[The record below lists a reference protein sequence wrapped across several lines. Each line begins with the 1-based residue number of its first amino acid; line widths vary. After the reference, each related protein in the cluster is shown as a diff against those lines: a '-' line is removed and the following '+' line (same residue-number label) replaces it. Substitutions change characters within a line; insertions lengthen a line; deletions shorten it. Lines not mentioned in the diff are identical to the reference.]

1 MGHAD
6 GLSPAAFGESGSH
19 RVTKWLPDAD
29 FMLSDRACS
38 VLAGKE
44 KELKDLFR
52 TGLAL
57 AALAAVTQANAV
69 GRIVVNNDEWTLR
82 DAGFVA
88 PNDPDVFAL
97 NVANWFAGGLGNFR
111 SWTTNSALGGTSL
124 NATLTGAGHTW
135 THSIGGTF
143 DLPTLMAYDGVFLA
157 RYASDLPSA
166 TVAPVLT
173 AYVNAGGN
181 VYIAAG
187 TGIGGATGEA
197 DYWNAFLNNF
207 GLGLVGGA
215 YNGVVGNIAISSP
228 HPIFA
233 GVDHLYQNNGNDV
246 VDLDGA
252 DPKNQVLV
260 SQGGHGLYAV
270 YDPVPEPAS
279 LLALSAGVVGLLRRR
294 RTKLGG

>member
-1 MGHAD
+1 MK
-6 GLSPAAFGESGSH
+6 H
-19 RVTKWLPDAD
+19 RL
-29 FMLSDRACS
+29 RI
-38 VLAGKE
+38 
-44 KELKDLFR
+44 
-52 TGLAL
+52 GLAL
-57 AALAAVTQANAV
+57 AVFALMTQAQSV

-82 DAGFVA
+82 DSGFFD
-88 PNDPDVFAL
+88 PNDPDDFAL

-143 DLPTLMAYDGVFLA
+143 DLPALMAYDGIFLA
-157 RYASDLPSA
+157 RYATDLPSA

-173 AYVNAGGN
+173 DYVNAGGN

-187 TGIGGATGEA
+187 TGIGGSAGEA
-197 DYWNAFLNNF
+197 EYWNAFLNNF
-207 GLGLVGGA
+207 GLGLVGTT
-215 YNGVVGNIAISSP
+215 YNGISGSIAISSP
-228 HPIFA
+228 HAIFA

-279 LLALSAGVVGLLRRR
+279 AVALSAGVVGLLRRR
-294 RTKLGG
+294 SRRLSR